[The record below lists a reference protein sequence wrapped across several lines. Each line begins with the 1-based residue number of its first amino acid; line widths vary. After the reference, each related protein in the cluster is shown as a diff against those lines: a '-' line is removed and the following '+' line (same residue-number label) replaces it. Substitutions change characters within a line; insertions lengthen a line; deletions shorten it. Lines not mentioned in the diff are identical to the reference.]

1 MLKRSKTRPGLF
13 MNTANRIIIALFILL
28 LIAAVVLHVR
38 ESRRQ
43 AFFSE
48 SRMLMDT
55 VISIKAWPA
64 DSSEAVARAFD
75 EFATVEKKASFH
87 IAESELSQ
95 LNNTGTLDLH
105 ASSSELLQIGV
116 DFYHR
121 TEGYFDPSFALLQK
135 AYGFYDENGR
145 LPSDEEISQI
155 LATGCGL
162 ERVLARDDERW
173 LLAPGSLLDFGGLA
187 GGYAIEKAKIALR
200 AASCSAFLIDDAGD
214 IWFEGQKPDGKPW
227 RIAVRDPRD
236 NTALAYVES
245 HQPMAV
251 STSGDYERFII
262 IDGRKHGHIMNPLTG
277 RPVDYY
283 SSVTVV
289 ASDALTADA
298 LSTAVFAMPPETAFA
313 WVDTQNLPVLF
324 LTATGSIHL
333 SQAGQA
339 VFTGVKEK

>member
-1 MLKRSKTRPGLF
+1 

-28 LIAAVVLHVR
+28 LMAAVVLHVR

-64 DSSEAVARAFD
+64 DSGAAVAGAFN
-75 EFATVEKKASFH
+75 EFATVEKQASFH
-87 IAESELSQ
+87 IADSELSL
-95 LNNTGTLDLH
+95 LNTTGTLGLH
-105 ASSSELLQIGV
+105 ASTSELLQTGF

-135 AYGFYDENGR
+135 AYGFYDDKGR
-145 LPSDEEISQI
+145 LPPDEEISQI

-187 GGYAIEKAKIALR
+187 GGYAIERAKMVLR

-214 IWFEGQKPDGKPW
+214 IWFEGRKPDGRPW

-236 NTALAYVES
+236 NSALAYVES
-245 HQPMAV
+245 YQPLAV

-262 IDGRKHGHIMNPLTG
+262 IDGRRYGHIMNPLTG

-283 SSVTVV
+283 ASVTVV
-289 ASDALTADA
+289 ASNSIAADA

-313 WVDTQNLPVLF
+313 WVDAQNLPVLF

-333 SQAGQA
+333 SRAGQA

>member
-1 MLKRSKTRPGLF
+1 MNKTRSIRVAVF
-13 MNTANRIIIALFILL
+13 SLL
-28 LIAAVVLHVR
+28 LVMSVVLNVR

-48 SRMLMDT
+48 RRMLMDT

-135 AYGFYDENGR
+135 AYGFYDEKGR

-187 GGYAIEKAKIALR
+187 GGYAIERAKMALR

-214 IWFEGQKPDGKPW
+214 IWFEGQKPDGKAW

-236 NTALAYVES
+236 NTA
-245 HQPMAV
+245 
-251 STSGDYERFII
+251 
-262 IDGRKHGHIMNPLTG
+262 
-277 RPVDYY
+277 
-283 SSVTVV
+283 
-289 ASDALTADA
+289 
-298 LSTAVFAMPPETAFA
+298 
-313 WVDTQNLPVLF
+313 
-324 LTATGSIHL
+324 
-333 SQAGQA
+333 
-339 VFTGVKEK
+339 

>member
-1 MLKRSKTRPGLF
+1 MNKTRSVIVAVF
-13 MNTANRIIIALFILL
+13 SFLL
-28 LIAAVVLHVR
+28 VMAVALHVR

-64 DSSEAVARAFD
+64 DSAEAVARAFD

-87 IAESELSQ
+87 IASSELSQ

-105 ASSSELLQIGV
+105 ASTSELLQIGV

-135 AYGFYDENGR
+135 AYGFYDEKGR